1 MRLRTGIHWRWFCG
15 GTGCL
20 KSCSN
25 DPQDENDVGCYK
37 GRFCRK
43 RMVILVDLKTSDI
56 LIDTYYS
63 AKVTGFKFLKS
74 GLVDGSYSFVVSHD
88 TYAIYSLSLI
98 LLELIMGSK
107 PGNLSDTILPKIE
120 SNKFPEIADPTCA
133 DNMCSNSRIE
143 PKLEVTFSNS
153 SLLQMERS
161 LKVIVLKA
169 TGQAIKKVVAAIGII
184 KNTSKQIPS
193 KSIHNWLQE
202 LLWRTNRKRM
212 MWRCLMQA
220 DARRPCEVAMQPIEA
235 AIDRARRLLE
245 RPHSQLARPCK
256 ESARVTALRS
266 GKWEAASRGRE

>member
-1 MRLRTGIHWRWFCG
+1 MHTAFRDYERSYDAHIAGSLQYASDTFSERMSDLVHAVKGKDTLVFHSGLSQVAPFLLLSIVVAGALAVNSTAVRGGFRCVYAPGFTGDGFAG

-43 RMVILVDLKTSDI
+43 RMVILADLKTSDI

-88 TYAIYSLSLI
+88 TYAIYSLSPI

-120 SNKFPEIADPTCA
+120 SNKFPEIVDPTCA

-143 PKLEVTFSNS
+143 PQLEVTFSNS
-153 SLLQMERS
+153 SLLQM
-161 LKVIVLKA
+161 VLMSPGNMHA
-169 TGQAIKKVVAAIGII
+169 SFVQ
-184 KNTSKQIPS
+184 NT
-193 KSIHNWLQE
+193 N
-202 LLWRTNRKRM
+202 
-212 MWRCLMQA
+212 
-220 DARRPCEVAMQPIEA
+220 
-235 AIDRARRLLE
+235 
-245 RPHSQLARPCK
+245 
-256 ESARVTALRS
+256 
-266 GKWEAASRGRE
+266 